1 MLPSF
6 KTYYKAT
13 IVKMG
18 SYWQII
24 DIETRIIEQNSAQID
39 PQKHNQLIFDK
50 QRVLEKSNLYMQKK
64 TKNKNLRK
72 PNRSSSDTFYDN

>member
-13 IVKMG
+13 IVKTG
-18 SYWQII
+18 PYWQII

-50 QRVLEKSNLYMQKK
+50 QIMLEKSNLYMQKK
-64 TKNKNLRK
+64 KKK
-72 PNRSSSDTFYDN
+72 PNKTKPRSSSDTFHNN